1 MSFDYSG
8 TKYVISQ
15 KTCFLKCWNANVRD
29 YSLVRP
35 TCGAQN
41 HDSSQKSTSTTVI
54 GAFYTAGP
62 NFQMYHKNTPHFGRL
77 EKANRKRTPS
87 ISIPGN
93 GGPSARGALSEH
105 EAFGKAQ

>member
-41 HDSSQKSTSTTVI
+41 NDSSQKSTSTTVI
-54 GAFYTAGP
+54 GDFYTVGL
-62 NFQMYHKNTPHFGRL
+62 NFRIYHKNRPHL
-77 EKANRKRTPS
+77 RTTREGQS
-87 ISIPGN
+87 QAHAEHFDTWERRSECT
-93 GGPSARGALSEH
+93 RGLV
-105 EAFGKAQ
+105 